1 MKHLR
6 RFDEELNP
14 GVYNRAAQGKEKIHG
29 DVDAAKRLRDWAKTS
44 EKGGKGYDIAY
55 SCINPDKS
63 QLIYKGIDYTA
74 QMVKPT
80 VRCVF
85 FGSALSRKS
94 YDELASNTMESVIED
109 WMGGNG
115 PLSVSM
121 VIDFE
126 TTETVDKTWTYEI
139 TISGRKIGENEDQF
153 QTVTI
158 DALDEGDARKKLV
171 NMIKSS
177 YPKIIGNPLESDV
190 VKYKLVKG
198 PLLGVDPKT
207 SELMNKTNG
216 VGWGSNK
223 FGRWN
228 KNLSTFVIEVRLS
241 DSMHGLADRY
251 SCNACGGAVT
261 MDCYECEGDGAIW
274 SDEADD
280 NLTCTVCNGTGT
292 HTCEECNGEDMTKD
306 ITKSK
311 FLVDTFV
318 PVVTMRPIPGK
329 APGDQSEVYS
339 KYPWI
344 GMFRTRDDAKRFL
357 DNEWQRLINE
367 DARTKWGKY
376 GGVGG
381 SLYEAVTDLV
391 KEVMD
396 VKNTKTVDY
405 MEDAVSV
412 IENISVGAMVDNRS
426 SALASLNSIPRNIS
440 TRSKEECGALE
451 FRPIKK

>member
-14 GVYNRAAQGKEKIHG
+14 EVYRRAAQGKEKIHG

-55 SCINPDKS
+55 NCINPDKNE
-63 QLIYKGIDYTA
+63 ITYRGISYTA

-94 YDELASNTMESVIED
+94 YDEMASNTMESLIDD

-121 VIDFE
+121 VVDFE
-126 TTETVDKTWTYEI
+126 STETVDKTWTYEI
-139 TISGRKIGENEDQF
+139 VISGRKIGESDDLF

-158 DALDEGDARKKLV
+158 DALDEGDARKKLSQ
-171 NMIKSS
+171 MIKSS

-198 PLLGVDPKT
+198 PSLGVDPKN
-207 SELMNKTNG
+207 SEFMHKANG
-216 VGWGSNK
+216 VGWGSSK
-223 FGRWN
+223 FGRYS
-228 KNLSTFVIEVRLS
+228 KTISTFVIEVRLS
-241 DSMHGLADRY
+241 DTYGLVDRY
-251 SCNACGGAVT
+251 SCHACGGAVT
-261 MDCYECEGDGAIW
+261 MDCYECEGEGVVW
-274 SDEADD
+274 
-280 NLTCTVCNGTGT
+280 NGTGT
-292 HTCEECNGEDMTKD
+292 YTCGECNGEDMTQG

-311 FLVDTFV
+311 FLVDTFN
-318 PVVTMRPIPGK
+318 PVVTMRPIPGRTV
-329 APGDQSEVYS
+329 GYNQSEVYS

-367 DARTKWGKY
+367 DPRTKWSKY

-405 MEDAVSV
+405 MEDAVSA
-412 IENISVGAMVDNRS
+412 IENISVGAVVDNRS
-426 SALASLNSIPRNIS
+426 SALASLYSIPRNIS
-440 TRSKEECGALE
+440 T

>member
-6 RFDEELNP
+6 RFNEKLSP
-14 GVYNRAAQGKEKIHG
+14 GFYNRAAQGKEKIHG
-29 DVDAAKRLRDWAKTS
+29 DVDAAKALRDWAKTS
-44 EKGGKGYDIAY
+44 ESGGKGYDIVY

-63 QLIYKGIDYTA
+63 QVIYNGIDYTA

-85 FGSALSRKS
+85 FGSALSRNKS
-94 YDELASNTMESVIED
+94 YDTLASNTMESVIED
-109 WMGGNG
+109 WMVGNG

-121 VIDFE
+121 VVDFE

-139 TISGRKIGENEDQF
+139 TISGRKIGESEDQF
-153 QTVTI
+153 QTVTV
-158 DALDEGDARKKLV
+158 DALNENEALKKLV

-198 PLLGVDPKT
+198 PSLGVDPKT
-207 SELMNKTNG
+207 SELMNKANG
-216 VGWGSNK
+216 VGWGSSK

-228 KNLSTFVIEVRLS
+228 KTLSTFVIEVRLS
-241 DSMHGLADRY
+241 DTYGLSDKY
-251 SCNACGGAVT
+251 HCHACGGAVT
-261 MDCYECEGDGAIW
+261 MDCYECDGEGLVW

-280 NLTCTVCNGTGT
+280 DVTCTVCNGTGT
-292 HTCEECNGEDMTKD
+292 ITCEECEGEDMTKG

-329 APGDQSEVYS
+329 APGNQSEVYS

-344 GMFRTRDDAKRFL
+344 GMFRTRDDARRFL
-357 DNEWQRLINE
+357 SDNWQRLINE
-367 DARTKWGKY
+367 DPRTRWNKY

-381 SLYEAVTDLV
+381 SFYEAVTDLV

-396 VKNTKTVDY
+396 VNDTKTMDY
-405 MEDAVSV
+405 MEDVVSA
-412 IENISVGAMVDNRS
+412 IENISVGAMVDNGGTLAVAS
-426 SALASLNSIPRNIS
+426 LASNPRNIS
-440 TRSKEECGALE
+440 T
-451 FRPIKK
+451 FRQTKK

>member
-6 RFDEELNP
+6 RFNEKLSP
-14 GVYNRAAQGKEKIHG
+14 GFYNRAAQGKEKIHG
-29 DVDAAKRLRDWAKTS
+29 DVDAAKALRDWAKTS
-44 EKGGKGYDIAY
+44 ESGGKGYDIVY

-63 QLIYKGIDYTA
+63 QVIYNGIDYTA

-85 FGSALSRKS
+85 FGSALSRNKS
-94 YDELASNTMESVIED
+94 YDTLVSNTMESVIED
-109 WMGGNG
+109 WMVGNG

-121 VIDFE
+121 VVDFE

-139 TISGRKIGENEDQF
+139 TISGRKIGESEDQF
-153 QTVTI
+153 QTVTV
-158 DALDEGDARKKLV
+158 DALNENEALKKLV

-198 PLLGVDPKT
+198 PSLGVDPKT
-207 SELMNKTNG
+207 SELMNKVNG

-241 DSMHGLADRY
+241 DSTYGLGGKY
-251 SCNACGGAVT
+251 HCHACGGAVT
-261 MDCYECEGDGAIW
+261 MDCYDCDGEGSVW

-280 NLTCTVCNGTGT
+280 NVTCTTCNGTGT
-292 HTCEECNGEDMTKD
+292 ITCGECNGEDMTKG

-311 FLVDTFV
+311 FLVDTFR
-318 PVVTMRPIPGK
+318 PEVTMRPIPGK
-329 APGDQSEVYS
+329 APGNQSEVYS

-344 GMFRTRDDAKRFL
+344 GMFRTRDDARRFL
-357 DNEWQRLINE
+357 SNEWQRLINE
-367 DARTKWGKY
+367 DPRTRWNKY

-381 SLYEAVTDLV
+381 SFYEAVTDLV

-396 VKNTKTVDY
+396 VNDTKTMDY
-405 MEDAVSV
+405 MEDVVSA
-412 IENISVGAMVDNRS
+412 IENISVGAMVDNGGTLAVAS
-426 SALASLNSIPRNIS
+426 LASNPRNIS
-440 TRSKEECGALE
+440 T
-451 FRPIKK
+451 FRPKK

>member
-6 RFDEELNP
+6 RFDEELSP
-14 GVYNRAAQGKEKIHG
+14 GVLNRAAEGKAKIHG
-29 DVDAAKRLRDWAKTS
+29 DEAAAKRLRDWAKTS

-55 SCINPDKS
+55 SCIDTDKS
-63 QLIYKGIDYTA
+63 QLLYRGINYTA
-74 QMVKPT
+74 QMVNPR

-94 YDELASNTMESVIED
+94 YDTLVSNTTDSLIED
-109 WMGGNG
+109 WIHGNG

-121 VIDFE
+121 VVDFE
-126 TTETVDKTWTYEI
+126 ITETVDKTWTYEI
-139 TISGRKIGENEDQF
+139 TISGRKIGESEDQF

-158 DALDEGDARKKLV
+158 DALDEGDARKKLWQ
-171 NMIKSS
+171 MIKSS

-198 PLLGVDPKT
+198 PSLGVDPET
-207 SELMNKTNG
+207 SELVNKANG
-216 VGWGSNK
+216 VGWGSSR

-228 KNLSTFVIEVRLS
+228 KTLSTFVIEVRLS
-241 DSMHGLADRY
+241 SSTYGMNDQYACD
-251 SCNACGGAVT
+251 ACGGAVT
-261 MDCYECEGDGAIW
+261 MDCYECDGEGSVWCDN
-274 SDEADD
+274 ADD
-280 NLTCTVCNGTGT
+280 RVMCTVCNGTGT
-292 HTCEECNGEDMTKD
+292 ITCGECNGEDMTKD

-329 APGDQSEVYS
+329 QNYNRDETYS

-357 DNEWQRLINE
+357 SNEWQRLINE
-367 DARTKWGKY
+367 DPRAKY
-376 GGVGG
+376 NKNGGEGG

-396 VKNTKTVDY
+396 VNETKTMDY
-405 MEDAVSV
+405 MEDAVSA
-412 IENISVGAMVDNRS
+412 IENISVGAMVDNRT
-426 SALASLNSIPRNIS
+426 LAIVSRDSYPRNIS
-440 TRSKEECGALE
+440 T
-451 FRPIKK
+451 FRPTKK

>member
-1 MKHLR
+1 MKYLKK
-6 RFDEELNP
+6 FNEELSP
-14 GVYNRAAQGKEKIHG
+14 GVYNRAADGKEKIHG

-55 SCINPDKS
+55 NCINPDKNE
-63 QLIYKGIDYTA
+63 ITYKGISYTA

-94 YDELASNTMESVIED
+94 YDELASNTMESVIDD

-115 PLSVSM
+115 SLSVSM
-121 VIDFE
+121 VVDFE
-126 TTETVDKTWTYEI
+126 ATETVDKTWTYEI
-139 TISGRKIGENEDQF
+139 VISGRKIGESEDLF

-158 DALDEGDARKKLV
+158 DASDEGDARRKLSQ
-171 NMIKSS
+171 MIKSS

-198 PLLGVDPKT
+198 PSLGVDPKN
-207 SELMNKTNG
+207 SELMHRANG
-216 VGWGSNK
+216 VGWGYSKFNRFNK
-223 FGRWN
+223 T
-228 KNLSTFVIEVRLS
+228 LSTFIIEVRLS
-241 DSMHGLADRY
+241 VEMHGLADRY

-261 MDCYECEGDGAIW
+261 MDCYECDGEGAVW

-280 NLTCTVCNGTGT
+280 EVPCTICNGTGT
-292 HTCEECNGEDMTKD
+292 YTCEECNGEDTTKD

-311 FLVDTFV
+311 FLVDTFN
-318 PVVTMRPIPGK
+318 PVVTMRPIPGRTV
-329 APGDQSEVYS
+329 GYNQSEVYS
-339 KYPWI
+339 KCPWI

-367 DARTKWGKY
+367 DPRTRWSKN
-376 GGVGG
+376 GGVSG

-396 VKNTKTVDY
+396 VNNTNTVDY
-405 MEDAVSV
+405 MEDAISV
-412 IENISVGAMVDNRS
+412 IENISVSAMVDNGGTL
-426 SALASLNSIPRNIS
+426 ALASLNNIPRNIS
-440 TRSKEECGALE
+440 TFKPNE
-451 FRPIKK
+451 K

>member
-14 GVYNRAAQGKEKIHG
+14 EVYRRAAQGKEKIHG
-29 DVDAAKRLRDWAKTS
+29 DEKAAKKLRDWAKTS

-55 SCINPDKS
+55 NCINPDKS
-63 QLIYKGIDYTA
+63 EMIYSGISYTA

-94 YDELASNTMESVIED
+94 YDEMASNTMESLIED
-109 WMGGNG
+109 WMGGNV
-115 PLSVSM
+115 PISVSM
-121 VIDFE
+121 VVDFE

-139 TISGRKIGENEDQF
+139 TISGRKIGESEDQF

-158 DALDEGDARKKLV
+158 DALDEGDARKKLWQ
-171 NMIKSS
+171 MIKSS

-198 PLLGVDPKT
+198 PSLGVDPKN
-207 SELMNKTNG
+207 SEFMHKANG

-223 FGRWN
+223 FCRWN
-228 KNLSTFVIEVRLS
+228 KTISTFVIEIRLS

-261 MDCYECEGDGAIW
+261 MDCYECEGEGAVW
-274 SDEADD
+274 RAEADD
-280 NLTCTVCNGTGT
+280 DVPCTICNGTGI
-292 HTCEECNGEDMTKD
+292 HTCEECNGEDMTQG

-311 FLVDTFV
+311 FLVDTFN
-318 PVVTMRPIPGK
+318 PVVTMRPIPGRTV
-329 APGDQSEVYS
+329 GYNQSEVYS

-367 DARTKWGKY
+367 DPRTKWGKY

-396 VKNTKTVDY
+396 VKNTNTVDY
-405 MEDAVSV
+405 MEDTVSV

-440 TRSKEECGALE
+440 T

>member
-6 RFDEELNP
+6 RFDEELSP
-14 GVYNRAAQGKEKIHG
+14 GVYNRAAQGKEKVHG
-29 DVDAAKRLRDWAKTS
+29 NEKAAKRLRDWAKTS
-44 EKGGKGYDIAY
+44 EKGGKGYDIVY

-85 FGSALSRKS
+85 FGSALSHNKS
-94 YDELASNTMESVIED
+94 YDTLANNTMESVIED
-109 WMGGNG
+109 WMVGNE

-121 VIDFE
+121 VVDFE

-139 TISGRKIGENEDQF
+139 TISGRKIGESEDQF

-177 YPKIIGNPLESDV
+177 YPKIIGNPLESDI

-207 SELMNKTNG
+207 SELVNKANG
-216 VGWGSNK
+216 VGWGSSK
-223 FGRWN
+223 FGKWN
-228 KNLSTFVIEVRLS
+228 KTLSTFVIEVRLS
-241 DSMHGLADRY
+241 NSTYGLGDKY
-251 SCNACGGAVT
+251 SCDACGGAVT
-261 MDCYECEGDGAIW
+261 MDCYDCDGEGSVW
-274 SDEADD
+274 SDDADD
-280 NLTCTVCNGTGT
+280 NVTCTACNGTGT
-292 HTCEECNGEDMTKD
+292 YTCVECEGEDMTKG

-311 FLVDTFV
+311 FLVDTFG

-329 APGDQSEVYS
+329 VPRDQSEVYS

-344 GMFRTRDDAKRFL
+344 GMFMTRDDASRFL
-357 DNEWQRLINE
+357 DDNWQRLINE
-367 DARTKWGKY
+367 DPRAKY
-376 GGVGG
+376 NKNGGVSG
-381 SLYEAVTDLV
+381 SFYEAVTDLV

-396 VKNTKTVDY
+396 VNDTKTMDY
-405 MEDAVSV
+405 MEDAVST
-412 IENISVGAMVDNRS
+412 IENISVGAIVDNGGT
-426 SALASLNSIPRNIS
+426 LAVTSRDSNPRNIS
-440 TRSKEECGALE
+440 T
-451 FRPIKK
+451 FRLTKK

>member
-6 RFDEELNP
+6 RFDEELSP
-14 GVYNRAAQGKEKIHG
+14 GVLNRAAEGKARIHG
-29 DVDAAKRLRDWAKTS
+29 DDAAAKRLRDWAKTS
-44 EKGGKGYDIAY
+44 EKGGKGYDIGY
-55 SCINPDKS
+55 NCINTEKS
-63 QLIYKGIDYTA
+63 EITFRGISYTA

-94 YDELASNTMESVIED
+94 YDELASNTMESLIED

-115 PLSVSM
+115 SPLSVSM
-121 VIDFE
+121 VVDFE

-139 TISGRKIGENEDQF
+139 TISGRKIGESEDQF

-158 DALDEGDARKKLV
+158 DALDESDARKKLWQ
-171 NMIKSS
+171 MIKSS

-198 PLLGVDPKT
+198 PSLGVDPKN
-207 SELMNKTNG
+207 SEFMHKANG

-223 FGRWN
+223 FGRYN
-228 KNLSTFVIEVRLS
+228 KTISTFVIEIRLT

-261 MDCYECEGDGAIW
+261 MDCYECDGEGTVW

-280 NLTCTVCNGTGT
+280 EVPCRICNGTGT
-292 HTCEECNGEDMTKD
+292 YNCEECNGEDMTQG

-311 FLVDTFV
+311 FLVDTFN

-329 APGDQSEVYS
+329 VAVNQSEVYS

-367 DARTKWGKY
+367 DPRAKWGKY

-405 MEDAVSV
+405 MEDAVTA

-440 TRSKEECGALE
+440 T

>member
-1 MKHLR
+1 MRHLR
-6 RFDEELNP
+6 RFNEELKP
-14 GVYNRAAQGKEKIHG
+14 EVYRRAAQGKEKIHG
-29 DVDAAKRLRDWAKTS
+29 DEDAAKRLRDWSKTS

-55 SCINPDKS
+55 NCINPDKS
-63 QLIYKGIDYTA
+63 EITYKGISYTG

-94 YDELASNTMESVIED
+94 YDELASNTMESLIDD
-109 WMGGNG
+109 WMRGNG

-121 VIDFE
+121 VVDFE

-139 TISGRKIGENEDQF
+139 VISGRKIGESEDLF

-158 DALDEGDARKKLV
+158 DALDEGDARKKLSQ
-171 NMIKSS
+171 MIKSS

-198 PLLGVDPKT
+198 PSLGVDPKS
-207 SELMNKTNG
+207 SELMHKANG
-216 VGWGSNK
+216 VGWGFSK
-223 FGRWN
+223 FCGWN
-228 KNLSTFVIEVRLS
+228 KTLSTFVIEIRLS
-241 DSMHGLADRY
+241 DSMHGLHDKY
-251 SCNACGGAVT
+251 SCNTCGGAVT
-261 MDCYECEGDGAIW
+261 MDCYECDGEGTVW

-280 NLTCTVCNGTGT
+280 EVPCRICNGTGT
-292 HTCEECNGEDMTKD
+292 YNCEECNGEDMTKD

-311 FLVDTFV
+311 FLVDTFN

-329 APGDQSEVYS
+329 VAVNQSEVYS

-367 DARTKWGKY
+367 DPRAKFNKN

-405 MEDAVSV
+405 MEDAVSA
-412 IENISVGAMVDNRS
+412 IENISVGAMVDNGGKL
-426 SALASLNSIPRNIS
+426 ALASRDSNPRNIS
-440 TRSKEECGALE
+440 T
-451 FRPIKK
+451 FRPKKK